1 MNGPTPLAG
10 VRRRLGPGTPID
22 PYALAGAEGV
32 VFDTGRRVL
41 VGMGRAL
48 VIGLEGGLESSSGL
62 RRARQTLAAIPCD
75 DRTGLGGSGVVA
87 LGALP
92 FDRGAPASLTV
103 PEVTYG
109 RDADGTEW
117 ITVIGSWTGDD
128 PRAELLA
135 RRTRGDPSSDPSGAT
150 TAAVEPLTSDAAF
163 LEMVATAVTSIRHG
177 RLAKVVLARQV
188 DVHLGSEPDLPALLG
203 RWRRLEPNC
212 TVFSMPTPDG
222 RFVGASPELLV
233 ARHGP
238 AVLSRPLA
246 GTIGQGSAASD
257 AALRRSTKDAGEH
270 RLVVEAI
277 GAVLAPLCTSLDVP
291 GSPELVHL
299 RNVVHLGTTIQG
311 VLRGDGGDG
320 TPSALDLV
328 GALHPTPAVGG
339 VPLGIALDTILE
351 LEPTPRG
358 AYAGPVGYLGG
369 DGDGEWVVG
378 IRAAT
383 LNGDT
388 ARLAAGV
395 GIVEGS
401 EPAAELSE
409 TDLKFTAVLD
419 ALAPG
424 ARRAAAPARNVV

>member
-1 MNGPTPLAG
+1 MSGPAPLSG
-10 VRRRLGPGTPID
+10 TRRRLAPGAPID
-22 PYALAGAEGV
+22 PYALAGADGI

-41 VGMGRAL
+41 VGIGRAL
-48 VIGLEGGLESSSGL
+48 TIPLAGGLETTPDL
-62 RRARQTLAAIPCD
+62 RRAGRTLAAIPCD
-75 DRTGLGGSGVVA
+75 DRSGLGGSGVVA
-87 LGALP
+87 FGALP
-92 FDRGAPASLTV
+92 FDRRAPASLLV

-109 RDADGTEW
+109 READGAEW
-117 ITVIGSWTGDD
+117 ITVIGDWSGDD
-128 PRAELLA
+128 ARGELLS
-135 RRTRGDPSSDPSGAT
+135 RLSPGDPERAGPDTA

-163 LEMVATAVTSIRHG
+163 LEMVATAVAAIHRGHLS
-177 RLAKVVLARQV
+177 KVVMARQV
-188 DVHLGSEPDLPALLG
+188 DVRLGAEPDLPALLG
-203 RWRRLEPNC
+203 RWRLLEPNC

-233 ARHGP
+233 ARHGT

-257 AALRRSTKDAGEH
+257 ATLRRSTKDAGEH

-277 GAVLAPLCTSLDVP
+277 GAVLAPRCGALDVP
-291 GSPELVHL
+291 DSPELVHL
-299 RNVVHLGTTIQG
+299 RNVVHLGTTIRG
-311 VLRGDGGDG
+311 VLLGDGRDG
-320 TPSALDLV
+320 TPSALELV

-339 VPLGIALDTILE
+339 VPLDAALETILE

-358 AYAGPVGYLGG
+358 AYAGPVGYLDG
-369 DGDGEWVVG
+369 DGDGEWMVG

-401 EPAAELSE
+401 VPTAELAE

-424 ARRAAAPARNVV
+424 ARRSVVPARTVV